1 MQGRPQWSQTL
12 VKEKSVKGGPV
23 TQKSCLQAAR
33 VSMML
38 IKRMSGW
45 MPRRRGSQATGHMR
59 QPCVEIRIA
68 VMSTRERS
76 DMQQPLK
83 DITSKMMMMMMILT
97 RDLRMIQWLNSR
109 RSCPLHLFEELR
121 KITCLLPLGRG
132 KRWHTLKNDPHL
144 VTSPHSGHRRIPLRD
159 LLQNHERAS

>member
-1 MQGRPQWSQTL
+1 MN
-12 VKEKSVKGGPV
+12 GGLV
-23 TQKSCLQAAR
+23 TQKFCLQAAR
-33 VSMML
+33 VLMML

-45 MPRRRGSQATGHMR
+45 MRRRRRSQATGHMR

-68 VMSTRERS
+68 VMSTRERR

-83 DITSKMMMMMMILT
+83 DITSKMMMMMILT

-132 KRWHTLKNDPHL
+132 KRCHTLKNDPHL
-144 VTSPHSGHRRIPLRD
+144 VTSPHSGHRWIPLTD